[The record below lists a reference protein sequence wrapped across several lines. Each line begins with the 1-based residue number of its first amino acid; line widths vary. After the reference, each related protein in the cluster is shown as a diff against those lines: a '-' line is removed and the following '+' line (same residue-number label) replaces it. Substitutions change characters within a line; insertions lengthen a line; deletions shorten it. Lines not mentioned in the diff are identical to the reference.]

1 MGNRGLLTALLFVML
16 TQWVTGQ
23 GVLQPKQLNFDNQ
36 GIVYSKELAF
46 NIKVHTNGYAFGVNI
61 GDLKTYYLT
70 RFYHLSLGEL
80 KHPREFRKNDF
91 IAATGGGARSY
102 IFGKQNNLFVLRGGL
117 GEKRYLSEKAK
128 RKGLAV
134 GISYEAGPS
143 IGILKPYYLEI
154 ATLDN
159 PGNDTRS
166 VKYTPETEDL
176 FTNVNSITGSSGLG
190 KGWGEV
196 KIQPGLHAVAATHF
210 DWGAFD
216 EFVKALE
223 VGIMGDFYFKKL
235 PLMIES
241 ERFSNSENQSFYIN
255 LFVNFQ
261 FGKRR

>member
-134 GISYEAGPS
+134 GISYEAGPTV
-143 IGILKPYYLEI
+143 LF
-154 ATLDN
+154 
-159 PGNDTRS
+159 GNC
-166 VKYTPETEDL
+166 Y
-176 FTNVNSITGSSGLG
+176 
-190 KGWGEV
+190 
-196 KIQPGLHAVAATHF
+196 A
-210 DWGAFD
+210 
-216 EFVKALE
+216 
-223 VGIMGDFYFKKL
+223 
-235 PLMIES
+235 
-241 ERFSNSENQSFYIN
+241 
-255 LFVNFQ
+255 
-261 FGKRR
+261 